1 MQADE
6 NGWHPLMRSKTDA
19 GEPVSLQ
26 SAGGLSGVHCATRV
40 ITEGLAMI
48 PFSLREHVDDRNT
61 RAAYDHPLYR
71 LIHDKPNQD
80 QNRFTFFDTAAPQQ
94 INGGGS
100 FNYVQREGDR
110 QNGKVV
116 SITPVHHTRVEIV
129 RGPYKCDDGGVCGI
143 NGTLVYK
150 VRANNG
156 TSYCLEHWEML
167 HVPGVM
173 SGDGIKGEGL
183 VWIAA
188 QALGA
193 IQATEKHVASFFK
206 NGASSDLVI
215 SIKSP
220 VPKDEQQNLRTSFQ
234 EKYAGAAN
242 AHKTM
247 LLFGDTTVEQVGVDP
262 QKLMLIDMRKFGI
275 AEVSRFWRVPMH
287 MLSELGRATWANI
300 EDQGQDFITYCFG
313 PWVTRWEL
321 AMNTQLLTEEEQK
334 RYFFK
339 ANLNALLRGNSAAR
353 MAYYNARF
361 DRGSLS
367 IDEIREYEDENPLP
381 NGMGGRYFL
390 QGNNY
395 VPLDRID
402 EVATIATQPTGKPD
416 KPEDD
421 AEDARKQAA
430 EGVRKVLAATIKGL
444 MEYEA
449 RSALQKADKPEF
461 TSWVQD
467 FYSGKFMGVFLTQVG
482 AIVGSS
488 EALGAKMTPAEIT
501 DMHCRDSL
509 ALIDACQNKTRAEF
523 VPALK
528 SLFDNW
534 THRAEDEANAA
545 FGITKE

>member
-1 MQADE
+1 MGAF
-6 NGWHPLMRSKTDA
+6 GSARKTDA
-19 GEPVSLQ
+19 GEPVSIE
-26 SAGGLSGVHCATRV
+26 SAAGLSAVHCATRV

-48 PFSLREHVDDRNT
+48 PFSLREHIDDRNT
-61 RAAYDHPLYR
+61 RAAYGHRLYR
-71 LIHDKPNQD
+71 LVHDRPNPD

-100 FNYVQREGDR
+100 FNYTPRS
-110 QNGKVV
+110 NGLPNGEVL
-116 SITPVHHTRVEIV
+116 SITPIHHTRVKIK
-129 RGPYKCDDGGVCGI
+129 RGPVKGDDGHVYGI
-143 NGTLVYK
+143 NGTLVYC
-150 VRANNG
+150 VQANDG
-156 TSYCLEHWEML
+156 SHYGVEQWEML
-167 HVPGVM
+167 HVPGIM
-173 SGDGIKGEGL
+173 SPDGLNGLGL

-188 QALGA
+188 QSLGA
-193 IQATEKHVASFFK
+193 IQATEKHVSSFFK

-234 EKYAGAAN
+234 QKYAGAEN
-242 AHKTM
+242 AHKAI
-247 LLFGDTTVEQVGVDP
+247 LLFGDTEVDQVGIDP
-262 QKLMLIDMRKFGI
+262 QKMMLIDMRKFGI

-313 PWVTRWEL
+313 PWVSRWEM
-321 AMNTQLLTEEEQK
+321 AMNTQLLTDEEQK

-353 MAYYNARF
+353 MAYFNSRF
-361 DRGSLS
+361 DRGNIS
-367 IDEIREYEDENPLP
+367 INEIREYEDENPIP
-381 NGMGGRYFL
+381 GGDRYFL

-402 EVATIATQPTGKPD
+402 EVATIATQPAGKTSE
-416 KPEDD
+416 PEDD
-421 AEDARKQAA
+421 SAEDARKQAA

-449 RSALQKADKPEF
+449 RFALQKAEKHDFLKSLADFYDGRFGETFESQVSPIVQSALSLGCVGYGPTIRHEHNRDSYRAIAKCHSEHLDKTMPEF
-461 TSWVQD
+461 V
-467 FYSGKFMGVFLTQVG
+467 
-482 AIVGSS
+482 A
-488 EALGAKMTPAEIT
+488 
-501 DMHCRDSL
+501 
-509 ALIDACQNKTRAEF
+509 
-523 VPALK
+523 ALK